1 MPTSRPGV
9 MTPGWHHEDADPEIA
24 RAAVA
29 YSESRTRAGQRHN
42 LCEDPGEQHNLWDI
56 HPERPS

>member
-1 MPTSRPGV
+1 

-24 RAAVA
+24 RAAVT